1 MRIYIR
7 FTTKDTSSKYITC
20 TIVESKLPLLK
31 PYKYMS
37 LSNILKPYIYIYIIY
52 YIIYRLIAKLFFLIF
67 GYISQLHVYLNFCP
81 FTPSN
86 LVFNSVIKHRMS
98 LCMGKPQFWFLNRS
112 DTNQAVQTQQMAR
125 GWKF

>member
-1 MRIYIR
+1 MIIYIR

-20 TIVESKLPLLK
+20 TLVESKVPVLK

-37 LSNILKPYIYIYIIY
+37 LSNILKPYIYY
-52 YIIYRLIAKLFFLIF
+52 LSSDCETSFLIF
-67 GYISQLHVYLNFCP
+67 GYISQLHVHLNFCP

-112 DTNQAVQTQQMAR
+112 DTNQAVQTQQIAR